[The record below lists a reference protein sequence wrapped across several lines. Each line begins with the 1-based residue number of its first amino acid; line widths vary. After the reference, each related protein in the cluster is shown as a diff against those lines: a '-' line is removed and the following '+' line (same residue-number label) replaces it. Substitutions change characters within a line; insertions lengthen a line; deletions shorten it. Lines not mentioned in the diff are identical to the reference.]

1 MNRLFEILKDGKWVK
16 CSFQDIKAGDLFR
29 AYEQEEAI
37 IYAGKPVVF
46 EASTDAK
53 QKNETW
59 CIEIKEPTESLIR
72 RNIYGE
78 F

>member
-1 MNRLFEILKDGKWVK
+1 MNRLYEMMKNGKWVK
-16 CSFQDIKAGDLFR
+16 CNFQDIKTGDIFR
-29 AYEQEEAI
+29 AYEQEEKI
-37 IYAGKPVVF
+37 IYAGKAVIF

-53 QKNETW
+53 QKDDTW
-59 CIEIKEPTESLIR
+59 FIEIKEPTESLIR